1 MPDFTF
7 STNEGMP
14 FSNMGIRDKSRK
26 LIINFFSPGCEHC
39 QYMAKQYV
47 KNADKFKDINLLMV
61 TISDS
66 SEVVKFKNDYH
77 LDSLPNLVLLKDS
90 KFRFEKLFGTAMV
103 PSFFIYK
110 NKKLMKEI
118 IGETKIENLL
128 TEDAVTGNR

>member
-1 MPDFTF
+1 
-7 STNEGMP
+7 
-14 FSNMGIRDKSRK
+14 
-26 LIINFFSPGCEHC
+26 
-39 QYMAKQYV
+39 
-47 KNADKFKDINLLMV
+47 MV